1 MKRILTIILSIA
13 LFVSG
18 LTIIPAKADDS
29 LSPDAW
35 KDTAFV
41 NPTNGKLVGAGHIGI
56 RWNNNLENA
65 SKYSVYVDS
74 KLIANVN
81 ANSDEKLSADFYTV
95 SVSAHTAYI
104 VAEQTNGN
112 TVQTPTITF
121 YVTKKGICVN
131 EKDMGV
137 AVDPADMNIG
147 WYYNWGTKSF
157 KESGAQN
164 TKFYDLDYV
173 PQFWGDP
180 DGAYEDHFNR
190 FRQQGYKYCLGFNEP
205 DLVWESNFKADV
217 AMRRWVKDIMPN
229 CGGIYMGSPAVSVF
243 PQWSKWWSEY
253 WDNRMPATAKA
264 TTNFIA
270 VHNYNKFYNGK
281 ETALQYLEEIDE
293 CYNKYRKPIWIT
305 EFAIWKFSKD
315 DAAGCAKTQEFLK
328 IVLKGLNE
336 RSYVERYAW
345 FSPDLNKPEASSSSL
360 FDYGTGNL
368 TTLGKM
374 YAQIG
379 NPVGYPAKTYGV
391 NSSTNV
397 NTSIAACVA
406 SIKGQIYWLQGKK
419 KAFKY
424 CIKTDK
430 GYAGYQLQYSLSK
443 KFSKKKKYKTKTK
456 KLGATKK
463 ELKKGTIKKLKKKK
477 RYYVRLRPIKRL
489 MGKNYYCGWSKTSK
503 VKTKKK

>member
-1 MKRILTIILSIA
+1 MKRIITIIVSIA

-18 LTIIPAKADDS
+18 LTIIPAKASDS

-35 KDTAFV
+35 KDTAIV
-41 NPTNGKLVGAGHIGI
+41 NPGNGKLVGAGHINV

-74 KLIANVN
+74 NLVSTVN
-81 ANSDEKLSADFYTV
+81 ANGDEKMSVDFYTV
-95 SVSAHTAYI
+95 SVSGHTAYI

-112 TVQTPTITF
+112 RVQTPTINF

-157 KESGAQN
+157 KETGFKN
-164 TKFYDLDYV
+164 TKFNDVDFV
-173 PQFWGDP
+173 PMFWKDP
-180 DGAYEDHFNR
+180 DEAYSKAFQRFN
-190 FRQQGYKYCLGFNEP
+190 QQGYKYVLGFNEP
-205 DLVWESNFKADV
+205 DLVWESNYKADV
-217 AMRRWVKDIMPN
+217 AMRRWMKDFIPN
-229 CGGIYMGSPAVSVF
+229 KGNVLLGSPATSVF
-243 PQWSKWWSEY
+243 PQWSDWWKTY
-253 WDNRMPATAKA
+253 WNMLPDGGKSA
-264 TTNFIA
+264 TNFIA

-281 ETALQYLEEIDE
+281 DTALQYLEEIDE

-305 EFAIWKFSKD
+305 EFAMWRFDKN
-315 DAAGCAKTQEFLK
+315 DASGCAKTQEFMK

-345 FSPDLNKPEASSSSL
+345 FSPDLQSKDASSSSL
-360 FDYGTGNL
+360 FDYATGNL
-368 TTLGKM
+368 TTIGKI

-379 NPVGYPAKTYGV
+379 NPSGYPAKTYGV

-406 SIKGQIYWLQGKK
+406 SIKSQINWLTGKK
-419 KAFKY
+419 KSFKY
-424 CIKTDK
+424 NIKAIDGAV
-430 GYAGYQLQYSLSK
+430 GYKLQYSLNK
-443 KFSKKKKYKTKTK
+443 KFKKKKKYKTKTK
-456 KLGATKK
+456 SLGATKK
-463 ELKKGTIKKLKKKK
+463 AYKKGTIKKLKKKK
-477 RYYVRLRPIKRL
+477 KYYVRVRAIKKL
-489 MGKNYYCGWSKTSK
+489 MGVKYYCGWSKVSK